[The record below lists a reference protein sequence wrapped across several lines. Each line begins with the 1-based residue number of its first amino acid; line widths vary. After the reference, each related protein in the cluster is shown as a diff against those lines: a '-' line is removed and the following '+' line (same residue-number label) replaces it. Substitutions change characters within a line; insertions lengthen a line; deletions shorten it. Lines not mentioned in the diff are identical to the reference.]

1 MFDNFRVGDKA
12 VYPAQGVAEVL
23 GIESRE
29 VSGNQQTF
37 YMLRLIDSDDRIMI
51 PLSKAISVGL
61 RQVIAAEEVPQVMG
75 LLRSRPGHISR
86 QNWNRRYRGYL
97 EKLKTGSVFD
107 VAEVLRDLYLLRN
120 EKPLSFGEKRLLD
133 QARELLVRELSV
145 ATDGSLDDVQG
156 ELESIFPQPV
166 ETMVCEDDVAEDETM
181 VCEDDAAEEDT
192 VEPGGADI

>member
-1 MFDNFRVGDKA
+1 MFDNFRIGDKA

-37 YMLRLIDSDDRIMI
+37 YMLRLLDSDDRIMI
-51 PLSKAISVGL
+51 PLSKALAVGL
-61 RQVIAAEEVPQVMG
+61 RQVIGADEVPQVFG
-75 LLRSRPGHISR
+75 LLKSRPAHSPR

-133 QARELLVRELSV
+133 QARELLVKELTV
-145 ATDGSLDDVQG
+145 ATDGSLEEVQV
-156 ELESIFPQPV
+156 ELESIFPSPID
-166 ETMVCEDDVAEDETM
+166 ESAECAADEPDP
-181 VCEDDAAEEDT
+181 E
-192 VEPGGADI
+192 EPGGADGPGC

>member
-61 RQVIAAEEVPQVMG
+61 RQVISADDVPQVMG
-75 LLRSRPGHISR
+75 LLKSRPARASR

-133 QARELLVRELSV
+133 QARELLVRELTV
-145 ATDGSLDDVQG
+145 ATDGSLSEVQG
-156 ELESIFPQPV
+156 ELESIFPPPAD
-166 ETMVCEDDVAEDETM
+166 ESSLADGADPDPDDS
-181 VCEDDAAEEDT
+181 
-192 VEPGGADI
+192 GGARFHAAD

>member
-12 VYPAQGVAEVL
+12 VYPAQGVAEIL

-61 RQVIAAEEVPQVMG
+61 RQVISADDVPQVMG
-75 LLRSRPGHISR
+75 LLKSRPGRVSR

-133 QARELLVRELSV
+133 QARELLVRELTV
-145 ATDGSLDDVQG
+145 ATDGSLAAVQG
-156 ELESIFPQPV
+156 ELESIFPPPV
-166 ETMVCEDDVAEDETM
+166 DDGIMAADADADPADTGGAESDDV
-181 VCEDDAAEEDT
+181 DDDR
-192 VEPGGADI
+192 

>member
-61 RQVIAAEEVPQVMG
+61 RQVIGADEVPQVFG
-75 LLRSRPGHISR
+75 LLRSRPGRICR

-133 QARELLVRELSV
+133 QARELLVRELTV
-145 ATDGSLDDVQG
+145 ATDGSLAQVQG
-156 ELESIFPQPV
+156 ELESIFPPPV
-166 ETMVCEDDVAEDETM
+166 EVGADG
-181 VCEDDAAEEDT
+181 DAADLD
-192 VEPGGADI
+192 PAGLGGTDV